1 MRLALFVAVLCSQG
15 VFSVARAGVSLD
27 PGFSGDGRQTRA
39 FDLDSIKTDAA
50 RRIFKA
56 ADGGYWVAGSATD
69 NGMLDLAVAKFDSS
83 GTSDSNYD
91 GDGRVT
97 VQSPFFELVDVA
109 IDSADRLVFVG
120 TIMTVAGSD
129 IGVMR
134 INADGSLDTGFGSF
148 GLYQFASP
156 KDFNQAYAVTI
167 TPGDHILLAA
177 RFHDPAAAGTGL
189 AIGIRSDGQDDDFQN
204 LGITVGGEGGAAR
217 YSMLRGAALLAY
229 PRVLPGSSTF
239 CMPLIELTTLSLPG
253 GLVSVNASGLASN
266 SLSGDCS
273 DITLSGVAEASD
285 NSLVMAGSIDN
296 PLFPG
301 AEGHRR
307 GLLLRFQPDGLP
319 DNSFD
324 GDGVLQVDA
333 PFPQS
338 GLRFDDVLF
347 DSTNGVLVG
356 GSTRSADATLSQFAL
371 ARLLPNGDLDNGFGS
386 GSGFTGTV
394 FSGASGDSPQNIAR
408 SLLQD
413 GDRILLAGSRQFG
426 GSDTDFAIAAWADLS
441 SFRDGFES
449 P

>member
-134 INADGSLDTGFGSF
+134 INADGSLDAAFGSF

-285 NSLVMAGSIDN
+285 N
-296 PLFPG
+296 
-301 AEGHRR
+301 
-307 GLLLRFQPDGLP
+307 
-319 DNSFD
+319 
-324 GDGVLQVDA
+324 
-333 PFPQS
+333 
-338 GLRFDDVLF
+338 
-347 DSTNGVLVG
+347 
-356 GSTRSADATLSQFAL
+356 
-371 ARLLPNGDLDNGFGS
+371 
-386 GSGFTGTV
+386 
-394 FSGASGDSPQNIAR
+394 
-408 SLLQD
+408 
-413 GDRILLAGSRQFG
+413 
-426 GSDTDFAIAAWADLS
+426 
-441 SFRDGFES
+441 
-449 P
+449 